1 MPQHVHNACVNRHSH
16 RKKAESKEANSGET
30 RSNCQCWLI
39 VDRRINSRQR
49 LRAFTEKLRKMK
61 REGKKQFL
69 IFRALITPLRSAD
82 DLKFDSSRIETRII
96 NAVSSRQHSITLAV
110 SDVFVLL
117 KRKRERERE
126 REPKLTTKL
135 SKFVW
140 ILV

>member
-96 NAVSSRQHSITLAV
+96 NTVSSR
-110 SDVFVLL
+110 
-117 KRKRERERE
+117 
-126 REPKLTTKL
+126 
-135 SKFVW
+135 
-140 ILV
+140 